1 MDRLNVLAR
10 LRGLWVAVAMLL
22 ACGFLAAPT
31 AQAAAP
37 TPDPAL
43 VGRTFAIATDTTF
56 APFEFRDADGELTGV
71 DMDLIREVARRGG
84 FTVEIKSVGF
94 DAALQSLQSGQVA
107 GVIAG
112 MSITDVRK
120 QTFDF
125 SDPYFESGIQM
136 AVKADSTIASYEDL
150 RGRTVVA
157 KTGAEGLRFAQSI
170 ADRHGFTVKA
180 LGQADTM
187 YSEVNAGTA
196 AAVFDDYPVLAYGIK
211 QGNGLKTVTAKE
223 PGGSY
228 GFAVSK
234 GQNGP
239 LLAAFNAHLA
249 EMKADGTYQ
258 RILDAY
264 LDTGAGVGPGGAP
277 ASGVDPKVAGKT
289 YAIATDTTFAP
300 FEFRDA
306 SGELTGIDMDLLRA
320 IADRKGFTVDVK
332 SVGFDA
338 ALQALQSNQVQGVIA
353 GMSITDQR
361 REIFD
366 FSDPY
371 FDSGIQMAVKGDS
384 TITSYADLKGLTVVA
399 KTGAEGLAFAESI
412 KDTYGFTVKA
422 LPQADTM
429 YSEVN
434 AGTAA
439 AVFDD
444 YPVLAYGI
452 KQGNGLK
459 AVTPKEPG
467 GQYGFAVN
475 KGQNPELLAAFNAG
489 LAEMK
494 ADGSY
499 QQVLDTYLETPTVSA
514 RQDFFGLLSSSL
526 PALGKGLLMT
536 IGATALAL
544 LFALA
549 LGLVFGFF
557 KVGGNAVLNLIASI
571 YVDVFRGTPLLVQA
585 FFIYFGLPTMTGV
598 KLDVFVAGILT
609 LALNAGAYMTE
620 IVRGGVQ
627 SVDPGQLEAARSLG
641 LPWMKSM
648 QKVVVPQAVK
658 IMTPSFINQFVITLK
673 DTSLLAVL
681 GLAELTYQGQQIIA
695 NNFRSAEM
703 WLIVG
708 AMYLVVIKALTML
721 SNAVDRRFNK

>member
-1 MDRLNVLAR
+1 MRSLNLKGRMRRLWA
-10 LRGLWVAVAMLL
+10 AVALV
-22 ACGFLAAPT
+22 AAGGILAAPL
-31 AQAAAP
+31 AHAAP
-37 TPDPAL
+37 TPNPDL
-43 VGRTFAIATDTTF
+43 VGKTFAIATDTTF
-56 APFEFRDADGELTGV
+56 APFEFRDASGELTGI
-71 DMDLIREVARRGG
+71 DMDLIREVADRGG
-84 FTVEIKSVGF
+84 FTVDIKSLGF

-112 MSITDVRK
+112 MSITDERK

-136 AVKADSTIASYEDL
+136 AVKADSTISSYADL
-150 RGRTVVA
+150 EGETVVA
-157 KTGAEGLRFAQSI
+157 KTGSEGLRFAQSI
-170 ADRHGFTVKA
+170 AEQHGFTVKA
-180 LGQADTM
+180 LPQADTM

-196 AAVFDDYPVLAYGIK
+196 VAVFDDYPVLAYGIK

-234 GQNGP
+234 GQNAA
-239 LLAAFNAHLA
+239 LLAEFNTQLA
-249 EMKADGTYQ
+249 AMKEDGTYQ
-258 RILDAY
+258 RILDEY
-264 LDTGAGVGPGGAP
+264 LDDGSTGTGGEP
-277 ASGVDPKVAGKT
+277 VSGGIDPLVAGRT
-289 YAIATDTTFAP
+289 FAIATDTTFAP

-306 SGELTGIDMDLLRA
+306 NGELTGIDIDLITA
-320 IADRKGFTVDVK
+320 IAERKGFEVDIK

-338 ALQALQSNQVQGVIA
+338 ALQALQANQVAGVIA
-353 GMSITDQR
+353 GMSITDERKQ
-361 REIFD
+361 IFD

-371 FDSGIQMAVKGDS
+371 FDSGIQMAVKEDS
-384 TITSYADLKGLTVVA
+384 AIASYEDLEGETVVA
-399 KTGAEGLAFAESI
+399 KTGSEGLAFAESI
-412 KDTYGFTVKA
+412 AERYGFTVKA

-475 KGQNPELLAAFNAG
+475 KGMNPELLAAFNAG
-489 LAEMK
+489 LLEMK
-494 ADGSY
+494 TDGSY
-499 QQVLDTYLETPTVSA
+499 QALLDTYLEAPTA
-514 RQDFFGLLSSSL
+514 TERAGFFELLTTSL
-526 PALGKGLLMT
+526 PALGKGMLMT
-536 IGATALAL
+536 IAATALSL
-544 LFALA
+544 LFALI
-549 LGLVFGFF
+549 LGLVLGFF
-557 KVGGNAVLNLIASI
+557 KVGGNAVLNAIASV
-571 YVDVFRGTPLLVQA
+571 YVDIFRGTPLLVQA
-585 FFIYFGLPTMTGV
+585 FFIYFGLPTLTGV

-620 IVRGGVQ
+620 IVRGGIQ

-648 QKVVVPQAVK
+648 QMVVVPQAVK

-695 NNFRSAEM
+695 NNFRSAEI

-708 AMYLVVIKALTML
+708 ALYLIVIKTLTVL

>member
-1 MDRLNVLAR
+1 MNRLKVKAR
-10 LRGLWVAVAMLL
+10 VHRLWAAVVALL
-22 ACGFLAAPT
+22 VVGFLAAP
-31 AQAAAP
+31 AALAEP
-37 TPDPAL
+37 TPDPSL

-56 APFEFRDADGELTGV
+56 APFEFRDTGGELTGI

-84 FTVEIKSVGF
+84 FTVDIKSVGF

-112 MSITDVRK
+112 MTITDVRK
-120 QTFDF
+120 ETFDF

-136 AVKADSTIASYEDL
+136 AVKADSAITSYEDL
-150 RGRTVVA
+150 RGQTVVA
-157 KTGAEGLRFAQSI
+157 KTGAEGLRFAESI
-170 ADRHGFTVKA
+170 ADQYGFAVKA
-180 LGQADTM
+180 LPQADTM
-187 YSEVNAGTA
+187 YSEVNSGNA

-234 GQNGP
+234 GQNGA
-239 LLAAFNAHLA
+239 LLAAFNAQLA
-249 EMKADGTYQ
+249 AMKEDGSYQ
-258 RILDAY
+258 KILDRY
-264 LDTGAGVGPGGAP
+264 LDAGSTGGQPVSSIDP
-277 ASGVDPKVAGKT
+277 AVAGKT
-289 YAIATDTTFAP
+289 YSIATDTTFAP

-306 SGELTGIDMDLLRA
+306 NGELTGIDIDLITA
-320 IADRKGFTVDVK
+320 IAERKGFTVDIK

-338 ALQALQSNQVQGVIA
+338 ALQALQSNQVAGVIA
-353 GMSITDQR
+353 GMSITDKR
-361 REIFD
+361 KEIFD

-371 FDSGIQMAVKGDS
+371 FDSGIQMAVKDDS
-384 TITSYADLKGLTVVA
+384 PITSYEDLDGQIVVA

-412 KDTYGFTVKA
+412 KDQYGFSVKA

-434 AGTAA
+434 SGNAA

-499 QQVLDTYLETPTVSA
+499 QALLDTYLEAPTGAERQGFFDLLASA
-514 RQDFFGLLSSSL
+514 L
-526 PALGKGLLMT
+526 PALSKGMVMT
-536 IGATALAL
+536 IAATALSL
-544 LFALA
+544 VFALI
-549 LGLVFGFF
+549 LGLVLGFF
-557 KVGGNAVLNLIASI
+557 KVGGNPVLNVIASI

-585 FFIYFGLPTMTGV
+585 FFIYFGLPTLTGV
-598 KLDVFVAGILT
+598 RLDVLTAGILT

-620 IVRGGVQ
+620 IVRGGIQ

-648 QKVVVPQAVK
+648 QMVVVPQAVK

-695 NNFRSAEM
+695 NNFRSAEI

-708 AMYLVVIKALTML
+708 ALYLIVIKALTML

>member
-1 MDRLNVLAR
+1 MVNRLSVKACL
-10 LRGLWVAVAMLL
+10 GKLWAAVAVLL
-22 ACGFLAAPT
+22 IGSFVAAPA
-31 AQAAAP
+31 AQAAPSQDP
-37 TPDPAL
+37 TL

-56 APFEFRDADGELTGV
+56 APFEFRDAGGELTGV

-84 FTVEIKSVGF
+84 FTVDIKSVGF
-94 DAALQSLQSGQVA
+94 DAALQALQSGQVD

-112 MSITDVRK
+112 MSITDARK
-120 QTFDF
+120 QVFDF

-136 AVKADSTIASYEDL
+136 AVKKNSTIASYADL
-150 RGRTVVA
+150 RGYTVVA
-157 KTGAEGLRFAQSI
+157 KTGSEGLRFAQSI
-170 ADRHGFTVKA
+170 AGQYGFTVKA
-180 LGQADTM
+180 LAQADTM

-223 PGGSY
+223 RGSAY
-228 GFAVSK
+228 GFAVNK

-239 LLAAFNAHLA
+239 LLAAFNAYLA
-249 EMKADGTYQ
+249 AMKADGTYQ
-258 RILDAY
+258 QILEKY
-264 LDTGAGVGPGGAP
+264 LGPGAVGVTG
-277 ASGVDPKVAGKT
+277 SGIDPRVAGKT

-306 SGELTGIDMDLLRA
+306 SGELIGIDIDLLKA
-320 IADRKGFTVDVK
+320 IADRKGFKVDIK

-338 ALQALQSNQVQGVIA
+338 ALQSLQSNQVQGVIA
-353 GMSITDQR
+353 GMSITDKR
-361 REIFD
+361 RQIFD

-371 FDSGIQMAVKGDS
+371 FDSGIQMAVRADS
-384 TITSYADLKGLTVVA
+384 TIKSYDDLRGTTVVA
-399 KTGAEGLAFAESI
+399 KTGTEGLAFAESI
-412 KDTYGFTVKA
+412 KDKYGFSVKA

-434 AGTAA
+434 SGNAA

-459 AVTPKEPG
+459 IVTPKEPG

-499 QQVLDTYLETPTVSA
+499 QQILDNYLKTPTGVE
-514 RQDFFGLLSSSL
+514 RQGFLSLLASSL
-526 PALGKGLLMT
+526 PALGKGLLLT
-536 IGATALAL
+536 IAATALSL
-544 LFALA
+544 LFALI

-557 KVGGNAVLNLIASI
+557 KVGGNAILNAIASF
-571 YVDVFRGTPLLVQA
+571 YVAVFRGTPLLVQA
-585 FFIYFGLPTMTGV
+585 FFIYFGLPTLTGV
-598 KLDVFVAGILT
+598 KLDVLPAGILT

-620 IVRGGVQ
+620 IVRGGIQ

-695 NNFRSAEM
+695 NNFRSAEI

-708 AMYLVVIKALTML
+708 ALYFIVIMALTML

>member
-1 MDRLNVLAR
+1 MRSLNLSGHVRRLSAA
-10 LRGLWVAVAMLL
+10 VAVLMIG
-22 ACGFLAAPT
+22 GFLAAPV
-31 AQAAAP
+31 AQAAP
-37 TPDPAL
+37 SPNPDV
-43 VGRTFAIATDTTF
+43 VGKTFAIATDTTF
-56 APFEFRDADGELTGV
+56 APFEFRDTSGELTGI
-71 DMDLIREVARRGG
+71 DMDLIREVAERGG
-84 FTVEIKSVGF
+84 FTVDIKSVGF

-112 MSITDVRK
+112 MSITDERR

-136 AVKADSTIASYEDL
+136 AVKQDSTIASYEDL
-150 RGRTVVA
+150 RDQTVVA
-157 KTGAEGLRFAQSI
+157 KTGSEGLRFAQSI
-170 ADRHGFTVKA
+170 AGEYGFTVKA
-180 LGQADTM
+180 LPQADTM

-234 GQNGP
+234 GQNGA
-239 LLAAFNAHLA
+239 LLAEFNAQLA
-249 EMKADGTYQ
+249 AMKEDGTYQ
-258 RILDAY
+258 QILDEY
-264 LDTGAGVGPGGAP
+264 LDDGGGGAGGEP
-277 ASGVDPKVAGKT
+277 ASGIDPLVAGKT

-306 SGELTGIDMDLLRA
+306 SGELTGIDIDLLYA
-320 IADRKGFTVDVK
+320 IAERKGFEVDVK

-338 ALQALQSNQVQGVIA
+338 ALQALQSNQVAGVIA
-353 GMSITDQR
+353 GMSITDER

-384 TITSYADLKGLTVVA
+384 AIATYEDLEGETVVA
-399 KTGAEGLAFAESI
+399 KTGSEGLAFAESI
-412 KDTYGFTVKA
+412 KDQYGFTVKA

-475 KGQNPELLAAFNAG
+475 KGMNPELLAAFNAG

-499 QQVLDTYLETPTVSA
+499 QAVLDTYLQAPTETG
-514 RQDFFGLLSSSL
+514 RLGFIDLLVTSL
-526 PALGKGLLMT
+526 PALSKGMLMT
-536 IGATALAL
+536 IAATALSL
-544 LFALA
+544 LFALI
-549 LGLVFGFF
+549 LGLVLGFF
-557 KVGGNAVLNLIASI
+557 KVGGNAVLNAIASV
-571 YVDVFRGTPLLVQA
+571 YVDIFRGTPLLVQA
-585 FFIYFGLPTMTGV
+585 FFIYFGLPTLTGV
-598 KLDVFVAGILT
+598 KLDVLVAGILT

-620 IVRGGVQ
+620 IVRGGIQ

-641 LPWMKSM
+641 LPWMTSM
-648 QKVVVPQAVK
+648 KKVVVPQAVK

-695 NNFRSAEM
+695 NNFRSAEI

-708 AMYLVVIKALTML
+708 ALYLIVIKALTML